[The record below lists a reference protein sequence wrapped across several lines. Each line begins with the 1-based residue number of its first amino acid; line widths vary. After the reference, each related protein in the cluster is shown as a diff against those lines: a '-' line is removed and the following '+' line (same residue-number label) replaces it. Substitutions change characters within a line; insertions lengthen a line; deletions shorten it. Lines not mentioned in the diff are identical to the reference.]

1 MFEIFNTLPGLVGNV
16 YKIVSANELEAVTR
30 DSWVPICSW
39 VLADTVSVMEV
50 TGEPVVSSTQQD
62 GREVTCDVQYV
73 NMGQHRDKPTQ
84 RLVFLV
90 TQLMP
95 T

>member
-1 MFEIFNTLPGLVGNV
+1 METFNLISGRVGHV
-16 YKIVSANELEAVTR
+16 YKVVSVDELEAATFAG
-30 DSWVPICSW
+30 WAPICSW

-62 GREVTCDVQYV
+62 DREVTRDVQYV